1 MDRDT
6 LYIWLS
12 MIWMA
17 IVVMARST
25 CCLVRKRLAG
35 RKGHRARW
43 ESFA

>member
-17 IVVMARST
+17 IVVIGTLYVLFS
-25 CCLVRKRLAG
+25 
-35 RKGHRARW
+35 
-43 ESFA
+43 